1 MSGKV
6 SRLPGRLQPDD
17 MHPLR
22 SWPISMSH
30 RMQKIAKEE
39 SNKLKELESQEKS
52 TPTMQQ
58 KSSCPTRSTKSRE
71 MACVFESIK
80 IIPKQLKGTFHCVQ
94 SQCGQ
99 LTLSVSKTADSLNG
113 GRTPLDLHCARSG
126 SEEHLGALEFRFI
139 AAKVPFLAQK
149 STQKGFS
156 FQKQPKR

>member
-1 MSGKV
+1 MKDMLWVPTKPVFWQSAWNVTKRHLAHLENLRGTGKPPMSGKV

-30 RMQKIAKEE
+30 RMQRIAKEE

-113 GRTPLDLHCARSG
+113 GRTPLDLHC
-126 SEEHLGALEFRFI
+126 
-139 AAKVPFLAQK
+139 
-149 STQKGFS
+149 
-156 FQKQPKR
+156 